1 MRYWGELK
9 HVGRYLYSIL
19 VLGKGKSLSPKRI
32 CCFPL
37 DSQTRWH
44 ALVPLCP
51 LLMITLQ
58 GWLPPEPVR
67 WQISGVF
74 WTGPI
79 TMALYL
85 LRRGQSNSCLVELC
99 SWKFLR
105 SSPEQMTLW
114 MCTWLV
120 IVACMS
126 SLINANPQLIRSLV
140 ARGQQQQQKR
150 YLRCIPLIGSERSS
164 GECNLIRVQ

>member
-37 DSQTRWH
+37 HSQTRWH

-79 TMALYL
+79 TMPLYL

-120 IVACMS
+120 IVAE
-126 SLINANPQLIRSLV
+126 
-140 ARGQQQQQKR
+140 RGVYVVLNKCQSATHS
-150 YLRCIPLIGSERSS
+150 IS
-164 GECNLIRVQ
+164 GCPWAAAAAEEILALHSVDWVWKKQRRV